1 MKIGDVKDTTSQMVQ
16 QYQQYNGANQANQ
29 ANQANDKPATA
40 AVAPEEKVDLST
52 RSKDLLQIKN
62 VVAQLPEIREEK
74 IQELKTQIEKGTY
87 NINGGKIAE
96 KMVGESLIDIFS

>member
-1 MKIGDVKDTTSQMVQ
+1 MKIGDVKDTASQMVQ
-16 QYQQYNGANQANQ
+16 QYQQYNGANQ

-62 VVAQLPEIREEK
+62 AVAQLPEIREEK

-87 NINGGKIAE
+87 NINGGKIAG

>member
-16 QYQQYNGANQANQ
+16 QYQRNNGADQAM
-29 ANQANDKPATA
+29 DKTATA
-40 AVAPEEKVDLST
+40 AAAPPEEKVDLST
-52 RSKDLLQIKN
+52 RSKELLQIKN
-62 VVAQLPEIREEK
+62 AISQLPEIREDK

-87 NINGGKIAE
+87 NINGGQIAE

>member
-16 QYQQYNGANQANQ
+16 QYQRNSGADQAM
-29 ANQANDKPATA
+29 DKTMDKTATA
-40 AVAPEEKVDLST
+40 ATAPPEEKVDLSS
-52 RSKDLLQIKN
+52 RSKELLQIKN
-62 VVAQLPEIREEK
+62 AVAQLPEIREEK

-87 NINGGKIAE
+87 NINGGQIAE